1 MSKCENC
8 QKYADCA
15 SGSGLTWPCG
25 AYVPKAQAPEK
36 IHTYPE
42 MNETIKDLLRRSE
55 EPMNQYILARIE
67 ELEAQLKAAVQ
78 DIWNF
83 STGNTCRSCI
93 EWKAGRCSRPSPK
106 DCAGYSWWKWR
117 GFAEDSGQ
125 LDTASQK
132 ERQNRETLF
141 KLMAENRDLPVVA
154 MVDAELVGGD
164 DFGRWMGSWGHAQ
177 VDAYLIPKKDYESM
191 IFKSDDDV
199 FDTLEKFLTSEEF
212 DALPESDDECR
223 KVYDAL
229 PWVKAIIVNIDL
241 PEQDELP

>member
-1 MSKCENC
+1 MSDEQSRAK
-8 QKYADCA
+8 
-15 SGSGLTWPCG
+15 
-25 AYVPKAQAPEK
+25 APEK
-36 IHTYPE
+36 IHTYPA
-42 MNETIKDLLRRSE
+42 MNETIKDLLRRNE
-55 EPMNQYILARIE
+55 EPMNLYILARIE

-93 EWKAGRCSRPSPK
+93 EWKEGRCSRPGPK

-125 LDTASQK
+125 PETASQK

-141 KLMAENRDLPVVA
+141 TLMAENRDLPVVA
-154 MVDAELVGGD
+154 MVDGAIAGD
-164 DFGRWMGSWGHAQ
+164 DCGYWLGSWGHAQ
-177 VDAYLIPKKDYESM
+177 VDEYLIPKRDYESL

-199 FDTLEKFLTSEEF
+199 FNTLERYLSAAEY
-212 DALPESDDECR
+212 DALPESEDECR